1 MNNVDLLFQ
10 KIDEG
15 RKGKNIGL
23 KTGLPKVDK
32 YTGGIQKGI
41 YTLISAPSGGGKTSY
56 VLYSYIYRPLKD
68 YPEKDLKYIYFSLEL
83 SETVL
88 LAKLL
93 CLWIYEEYKII
104 IPYSWVMSWEQPL
117 SDELY
122 FYLQKGKEWLNSISN
137 KLLIYDKF
145 LTART
150 FYSTIMTNLE
160 EWGHFEESS
169 DGRKKIYIKNNPEQI
184 VCIVCDHC
192 GLVTLEQ
199 GHTKKQ
205 EIDILSQYAVSLRER
220 CGVSFYI
227 LQQENRNSVNMDRIK
242 MDLTDTDSRDLK
254 DTEVTFNDC
263 DRYIAIYY
271 PLKFKLKTKA
281 DYPVICEDQGDGFTG
296 LRHILRFI
304 RIVKNRYGESEK
316 SIAVGFWGN
325 VGVFKELPKASEI
338 KDFSVYMNLDT
349 VPSTEEEIKEV
360 EDTTSEN
367 EKKEIVYKF

>member
-32 YTGGIQKGI
+32 YTGGMQKGI

-68 YPEKDLKYIYFSLEL
+68 CPEKDLKYIYFSLEL

-117 SDELY
+117 SDDLY

-169 DGRKKIYIKNNPEQI
+169 DGRKKIYIKNNPDQMVNVI
-184 VCIVCDHC
+184 CDHC
-192 GLVTLEQ
+192 GLVSLEQ

-227 LQQENRNSVNMDRIK
+227 LQQENRNSINMDRIK

-254 DTEVTFNDC
+254 DTECTFNDA

-296 LRHILRFI
+296 LRHVLRFI
-304 RIVKNRYGESEK
+304 RIVKNRYGDSEK

-325 VGVFKELPKASEI
+325 VGIFKELPKASEI
-338 KDFSVYMNLDT
+338 KDFSMYMNLDT
-349 VPSTEEEIKEV
+349 VPESEEEIVEV
-360 EDTTSEN
+360 EDTTSRN